1 MGHCT
6 RALLVGVGTVVGAS
20 ACGDAGTR
28 AAVADA
34 SARVAIAAATITG
47 QEAILANEVVR
58 SSYLGFDTGTYPGD
72 KAMRAWRTGNSPYS
86 WSGYYLQSPCH
97 QDDGWM
103 GKRETLT
110 DMGYGLAVLYV
121 GQQTWG
127 RRPGAPLLA
136 GAPQR

>member
-28 AAVADA
+28 ASVADA
-34 SARVAIAAATITG
+34 SAQVAIAAATITG

-86 WSGYYLQSPCH
+86 WSGYYLKSPCH

-103 GKRETLT
+103 GKRATLT
-110 DMGYGLAVLYV
+110 DMGYGRAVLSV
-121 GQQTWG
+121 GQ
-127 RRPGAPLLA
+127 
-136 GAPQR
+136 